1 MSSLT
6 TEFENLLSAIPDAVV
21 GVDPAGL
28 IRFANRQM
36 ERLFGYDP
44 DELVGRAVE
53 TLLPESHRQ
62 AHIEQRQE
70 YDASPRTRPMG
81 ADLKLSGLRRDGTVF
96 PADISLSPMDTP
108 AGRLVIAVVRD
119 MTRYWKA
126 EADRRRLDRMA
137 AVVEFS
143 GEAIVSVGLDGDI
156 RSWNPA
162 AVRMYG
168 YSHEEIIGRSVMLL
182 TPKSRVE
189 ESKALLAG
197 TRAGQSVEDLETLSI
212 RKDGSEF
219 AISLTISPI
228 HDPDGAI
235 TGASTTIRDL
245 TRQKQA
251 FEATQR
257 MAAVVEH
264 SGEAIISHTPEGIVT
279 SWNPAAERTFG
290 YSAEEIIGRSIE
302 LLTPPARQREHPAFL
317 SRLKAGHGVDHL
329 ETIRVR
335 KDGTR
340 FPVSITASPILDAEG
355 AVVGGAAVMRDLT
368 EQRRTFESARSMI
381 EASLDSLV
389 AISPDGKITDANEA
403 TVKLTGVPRDKLIG
417 TSFSE
422 YFTDPGKAEEIYQR
436 VFTEGAVSDYP
447 LTLRHRDGHQTLTE
461 VLYNA
466 SAYSDIEGNV
476 LGVFATARDVT
487 RRVQA
492 QKEAAEQQAREMD
505 RLAELERF
513 QRLTVGR
520 ELKMIELKKEIE
532 YLRRSA
538 RPERGEPG
546 DQD

>member
-1 MSSLT
+1 
-6 TEFENLLSAIPDAVV
+6 
-21 GVDPAGL
+21 
-28 IRFANRQM
+28 
-36 ERLFGYDP
+36 
-44 DELVGRAVE
+44 
-53 TLLPESHRQ
+53 
-62 AHIEQRQE
+62 
-70 YDASPRTRPMG
+70 
-81 ADLKLSGLRRDGTVF
+81 
-96 PADISLSPMDTP
+96 
-108 AGRLVIAVVRD
+108 
-119 MTRYWKA
+119 
-126 EADRRRLDRMA
+126 
-137 AVVEFS
+137 
-143 GEAIVSVGLDGDI
+143 
-156 RSWNPA
+156 
-162 AVRMYG
+162 
-168 YSHEEIIGRSVMLL
+168 
-182 TPKSRVE
+182 
-189 ESKALLAG
+189 
-197 TRAGQSVEDLETLSI
+197 
-212 RKDGSEF
+212 
-219 AISLTISPI
+219 
-228 HDPDGAI
+228 
-235 TGASTTIRDL
+235 
-245 TRQKQA
+245 
-251 FEATQR
+251 

-302 LLTPPARQREHPAFL
+302 LLTPPARQREHTAFL

-335 KDGTR
+335 KDGAR